1 MKVFLNFVS
10 CLQLH
15 NRLSYER
22 SDIFLCTHTPDLTN
36 EKNGSIEDYLTIIP
50 RPRVGYEMVNSQRGA

>member
-22 SDIFLCTHTPDLTN
+22 SDIFLCTHTPLNDLLM
-36 EKNGSIEDYLTIIP
+36 EKMGHLKIIK
-50 RPRVGYEMVNSQRGA
+50 

>member
-36 EKNGSIEDYLTIIP
+36 EKNGSLEDYKII
-50 RPRVGYEMVNSQRGA
+50 YKEDYQIAINSQ

>member
-1 MKVFLNFVS
+1 MKIFLNFVF

-22 SDIFLCTHTPDLTN
+22 SDIFLCTHTPLNDLLM
-36 EKNGSIEDYLTIIP
+36 EKKGSLEDYKII
-50 RPRVGYEMVNSQRGA
+50 YNEDYQIAISSQ